1 MEISVRNDL
10 GPFRVNRF
18 GDRYLINVN
27 RERFDKLGAEV
38 VFDQRF
44 GKSLFN
50 RDTFYIIVGTDSG
63 LLPRYVARKG
73 LPEGSRY
80 LFVDLPE
87 ILERIDRESIER
99 IDYATPEQCLE
110 SAKSLN
116 LNEYIF
122 IDKVEIVSCCAA
134 EDIFWEAYRDAAKT
148 LRQTVNRYLWEV
160 KSSLGFEAFI
170 RRQLENLGENRV
182 SANILAGLFEGKTAV
197 LLAGGPSLDD
207 IFPWLLAHRDEVVV
221 IAVSRVSRRLLEVG
235 ITPDLLV
242 SVDPNP
248 SNFDVSNEMLQF
260 SKTALLVNSYH
271 VCPYVLGQWGGKSVF
286 WGNAFPWNCPLNA
299 NTSITM
305 GPTVTNMALDT
316 VVEMGF
322 SQIVLAGVDLCYSRE
337 GYTHAQASRE
347 HAIGACFMNTDVQVE
362 TYGGWRA
369 YTTPAYAMA
378 VGELDGQ
385 AQRALQRGCR
395 IFNPAP
401 GAARMSHVRHVDLD
415 HLLLEPIGEAARDR
429 ISRVLPPDT
438 TVSRREHYERVLA
451 ELERAETALT
461 RIRELSVSALEAN
474 ARLFNAGGK
483 MNFKYRHRLEKIE
496 NSLTGE
502 HGHFS
507 SLVKLFG
514 IPSFIKVS
522 HPDSEKRMKKVELE
536 NLGQIYYQ
544 AYQDSSERLLLLL
557 GEALCRIEARLEEEQ
572 PVPDMHRLAR
582 QWRQDAQ
589 PGRALV
595 WRERHG
601 DKLDAVGDE
610 GENLLKDIERQ
621 FDWLL
626 KKGYIGFT
634 GFGEVE
640 ARYHDYFLSGALHR
654 LMAVYQKK
662 DRAELERM
670 IETLAANSSS
680 KAKPLLSLA
689 RGYLAEL
696 NDPSEEALDHYQE
709 ALEAKDE
716 HLQEE
721 ALRSIAFLCL
731 KIGATEDALLALEH
745 LSGRSPVY
753 LTMYGDTL
761 KALGM
766 VDQALEVYADYLEKV
781 PEDQAAMLNLGCYYR
796 ELGIKEGARLMFTHL
811 LETDPDHLAAR
822 MFLAE
827 LD

>member
-1 MEISVRNDL
+1 MEILVRNDL

-38 VFDQRF
+38 VFEQQF

-63 LLPRYVARKG
+63 LLPRYVVRKG
-73 LPEGSRY
+73 VPEGSRY
-80 LFVDLPE
+80 LFVELPE
-87 ILERIDRESIER
+87 VLARFDRETIER
-99 IDYATPEQCLE
+99 IDYATFEQCLE

-122 IDKVEIVSCCAA
+122 IDKVEIVSSCAV
-134 EDIFWEAYRDAAKT
+134 EDVFWEAYRDTARM

-160 KSSLGFEAFI
+160 KSSLGFEVFI

-182 SANILAGLFEGKTAV
+182 SANVLVGLFEGKTAV

-207 IFPWLLAHRDEVVV
+207 IFPWLLAHRDQVVV
-221 IAVSRVSRRLLEVG
+221 IAVSRVSRRLLEIG

-248 SNFDVSNEMLQF
+248 SNFDVSNEMFQF
-260 SKTALLVNSYH
+260 SKASLLVNSYH

-286 WGNAFPWNCPLNA
+286 WGNAFPWNSPLNA

-316 VVEMGF
+316 AVEMGF
-322 SQIVLAGVDLCYSRE
+322 SQIVLAGVDLCYSRD

-347 HAIGACFMNTDVQVE
+347 HTIGACFMNTDVQVE

-385 AQRALQRGCR
+385 AQRALQRGCS

-401 GAARMSHVRHVDLD
+401 GAARMSHVRHVALDDLR
-415 HLLLEPIGEAARDR
+415 LEPLGEAARDR
-429 ISRVLPPDT
+429 ISRILPSDT
-438 TVSRREHYERVLA
+438 TVSRCEHYERVLV
-451 ELERAETALT
+451 ELERAGTALT

-496 NSLTGE
+496 SSLVGE
-502 HGHFS
+502 YSHFS

-514 IPSFIKVS
+514 IPSFIKVA
-522 HPDSEKRMKKVELE
+522 HPDSGKRIKKIELE

-544 AYQDSSERLLLLL
+544 AYRDSSERLLLLL
-557 GEALCRIEARLEEEQ
+557 EEARCRIAARLEEEQ
-572 PVPDMHRLAR
+572 TIPDVHRLAR

-595 WRERHG
+595 WRERRG
-601 DKLDAVGDE
+601 N
-610 GENLLKDIERQ
+610 NLVVLSEEYETLLRNIEHQ

-640 ARYHDYFLSGALHR
+640 SRYHDYFLSGALHR

-662 DRAELERM
+662 DWAELERM
-670 IETLAANSSS
+670 IEALAANSSS

-696 NDPSEEALDHYQE
+696 HDRSEEALDHYQE
-709 ALEAKDE
+709 TLDAEDE
-716 HLQEE
+716 SLQEE

-731 KIGATEDALLALEH
+731 KIGVTDDALLALEH

-753 LTMYGDTL
+753 LLMYGDTL

-796 ELGIKEGARLMFTHL
+796 ELGITDGARLMFTHL
-811 LETDPDHLAAR
+811 LETDPDHRIAL

>member
-1 MEISVRNDL
+1 VEISVRNDL

-18 GDRYLINVN
+18 GDRYLIHVN
-27 RERFDKLGAEV
+27 RERFDKFGAEV
-38 VFDQRF
+38 VFEQRF

-63 LLPRYVARKG
+63 LLPRYVVRKG
-73 LPEGSRY
+73 VPEGSRY
-80 LFVDLPE
+80 LFVELPE
-87 ILERIDRESIER
+87 VLARLDVEVVER
-99 IDYATPEQCLE
+99 IDYAAFEHCLE
-110 SAKSLN
+110 SAKALD

-122 IDKVEIVSCCAA
+122 IDKVEIIYCCAA
-134 EDIFWEAYRDAAKT
+134 EDVFWEAYRDAARK
-148 LRQTVNRYLWEV
+148 LKQTVNRYLWEV
-160 KSSLGFEAFI
+160 KSSLGFEVFI

-182 SANILAGLFEGKTAV
+182 SANILTGLFEGKTAV

-248 SNFDVSNEMLQF
+248 SNFDVSNEMFHF
-260 SKTALLVNSYH
+260 SKTSLLVNSYH

-286 WGNAFPWNCPLNA
+286 WGNAFPWNSPLNA

-316 VVEMGF
+316 AVEMGF
-322 SQIVLAGVDLCYSRE
+322 SQIVLAGVDLCYSRD

-369 YTTPAYAMA
+369 YTSPAYAMA

-385 AQRALQRGCR
+385 AQRALQRGCS

-401 GAARMSHVRHVDLD
+401 GAARMSHVRHVALDDLR
-415 HLLLEPIGEAARDR
+415 LESLGETPRDR
-429 ISRVLPPDT
+429 IFRVLPPDT
-438 TVSRREHYERVLA
+438 TVFRREHYDRALA

-483 MNFKYRHRLEKIE
+483 MNFNYRHRLEKIE
-496 NSLTGE
+496 NSLVGE

-514 IPSFIKVS
+514 IPSFIKVA
-522 HPDSEKRMKKVELE
+522 HPDSGKRMKKVELE
-536 NLGQIYYQ
+536 NLGHIYYQ
-544 AYQDSSERLLLLL
+544 AYRDSSERLLLLL
-557 GEALCRIEARLEEEQ
+557 GEARRRIETRLEEEQ
-572 PVPDMHRLAR
+572 SVPDLHRLAR

-589 PGRALV
+589 PGRAVV

-601 DKLDAVGDE
+601 DRLDAIGDE
-610 GENLLKDIERQ
+610 GENLLKDIELQ

-662 DRAELERM
+662 NRAELERM
-670 IETLAANSSS
+670 IEALAANSSV
-680 KAKPLLSLA
+680 KAKPLLSLG

-696 NDPSEEALDHYQE
+696 NDRSEEALDHYQE
-709 ALEAKDE
+709 VFDAEDE

-721 ALRSIAFLCL
+721 SLRSIAFLCL
-731 KIGATEDALLALEH
+731 KIGATDDALLALEN

-753 LTMYGDTL
+753 LPMYGDTL
-761 KALGM
+761 KALGS
-766 VDQALEVYADYLEKV
+766 VDQALDVYAAYLEKV
-781 PEDQAAMLNLGCYYR
+781 PEDQAAVLNLGCYYR
-796 ELGIKEGARLMFTHL
+796 DLGIKEGARMMFSHV
-811 LETDPDHLAAR
+811 LEADPDHRVAR
-822 MFLAE
+822 MLLAE